1 MRPNY
6 QKHFLYGS
14 ERYTYIYLA
23 NSTNKLIQTLK
34 CLALGNDAC
43 GWNAKGQPFAPI
55 APPTDGGNYA
65 RT

>member
-1 MRPNY
+1 MKPKY

-23 NSTNKLIQTLK
+23 NSTNKLIQILK
-34 CLALGNDAC
+34 RLDIGTTATAWIG
-43 GWNAKGQPFAPI
+43 KEQPFRAV
-55 APPTDGGNYA
+55 APPLNGGNHV